1 MKSHHIG
8 LFCIVSIII
17 IPLLVIPSLI
27 DDGLLPRFIVL
38 SVFLMLFSIYFFRK
52 LSIELWH
59 RINLID
65 YLFIAF
71 FGIHLLSITWAI
83 NSAEAIFSTMKI
95 GLFVLLYF
103 LFKWLLNSYKEQA
116 LTTITWCI
124 CILSLILGI
133 FALYQLYQ
141 VSLEVG
147 FDRFT
152 VSPVTGLSG
161 NKNILS
167 GTLYT
172 LLPFLFLGV
181 YRSNKK
187 TRWIFILSIVILIYL
202 IWQLRTRS
210 ILFAGVIF
218 ALATVMYYL
227 YGSLKY
233 KLLKTVLIVTPF
245 IAIGVFITIFF
256 LGYTSEV
263 SEFLHLK
270 EGTKTGT
277 LAERFTIWEK
287 SIQLYKQHPII
298 GVGSGNWKIAFP
310 EVGFEGL
317 QRAEQTTTFF
327 ARPHNDWI
335 QILCETGIIGG
346 LIWISLWIT
355 TLWKNSILLG
365 KSKIKKEIIQRSLI
379 LSGSIGF
386 AVFAMVSYPLERI
399 EFIIL
404 LAIYFAFLNHQ
415 SVTKNDSSVP
425 KAHPILLRS
434 IIILLGI
441 VSVYGLYRMQQEY
454 DINTTKD
461 RITKG
466 KQAFT
471 SDNYQSYI
479 YSITPTGTPVKYY
492 EGLSLLQK
500 QHYNKAIIAFQESLD
515 VAPYD
520 LPTHLNIGVS
530 YFRNGDTNRALHH
543 YKEALRI
550 SPKHQDVLFNTAAL
564 YYKLKD
570 KQKTLEFLNQV
581 TDSYPRK
588 KEFLEA
594 VSRLENIT
602 KTK

>member
-59 RINLID
+59 RINRID

-83 NSAEAIFSTMKI
+83 NRAEAIFSTMKI

-103 LFKWLLNSYKEQA
+103 LFKWLFNSYKEQA
-116 LTTITWCI
+116 LIVITWCI
-124 CILSLILGI
+124 CILSLILSF

-181 YRSNKK
+181 YRTHKK
-187 TRWIFILSIVILIYL
+187 TRWIFILSILILIYL

-210 ILFAGVIF
+210 ILVALFIF
-218 ALATVMYYL
+218 TLSTIIYYL

-233 KLLKTVLIVTPF
+233 KLLNNALIVTPF

-256 LGYTSEV
+256 LGYTPEV

-287 SIQLYKQHPII
+287 SIELYKQHPII

-310 EVGFEGL
+310 EVSFEGL

-346 LIWISLWIT
+346 LIWISIWII
-355 TLWKNSILLG
+355 TLWKNITLLG
-365 KSKIKKEIIQRSLI
+365 KSQNKKETIQRSLI
-379 LSGSIGF
+379 LAGGIGF
-386 AVFAMVSYPLERI
+386 AVFAMISYPLERI

-404 LAIYFAFLNHQ
+404 LSIYVAFLHHQ
-415 SVTKNDSSVP
+415 VVPKNDSTTQ
-425 KAHPILLRS
+425 KASPIFLK
-434 IIILLGI
+434 IIITFLGI
-441 VSVYGLYRMQQEY
+441 FSVYGFYRMQQEY
-454 DINTTKD
+454 SINIIKD
-461 RITKG
+461 RIIKG
-466 KQAFT
+466 KLAFT
-471 SDNYQSYI
+471 SDNYQPYI
-479 YSITPTGTPVKYY
+479 YSITPIGTPIKYY
-492 EGLSLLQK
+492 EGLSHLQR
-500 QHYNKAIIAFQESLD
+500 QHYNKAIHSFQESLD
-515 VAPYD
+515 VSPYD

-530 YFRNGDTNRALHH
+530 YFRSGDTNKALYH

-564 YYKLKD
+564 YYKLRD

-594 VSRLENIT
+594 VSRLQ
-602 KTK
+602 KK

>member
-8 LFCIVSIII
+8 IFCSVSIII

-27 DDGLLPRFIVL
+27 DDGLLPRFVVL
-38 SVFLMLFSIYFFRK
+38 SIFLMLFSISFFRK
-52 LSIELWH
+52 LSTELWH
-59 RINLID
+59 RIDRID

-71 FGIHLLSITWAI
+71 FGIQFLSITWAI

-152 VSPVTGLSG
+152 VSPVTGFSG

-172 LLPFLFLGV
+172 FLPFLFLGV

-218 ALATVMYYL
+218 ALATALYYL
-227 YGSLKY
+227 YGLLKH
-233 KLLKTVLIVTPF
+233 KLLKILLIIAPF
-245 IAIGVFITIFF
+245 IAIAIFITVFF
-256 LGYTSEV
+256 LGYAPEV
-263 SEFLHLK
+263 SEILHLK

-277 LAERFTIWEK
+277 LAERFTIWTK
-287 SIQLYKQHPII
+287 SIELFNQHPIL

-317 QRAEQTTTFF
+317 QRAEQATTFF

-346 LIWISLWIT
+346 FIWISIWAT
-355 TLWKNSILLG
+355 TLWKNLTLLG
-365 KSKIKKEIIQRSLI
+365 KSQSKKEIIQRSLI

-386 AVFAMVSYPLERI
+386 AVFAMISYPLERI

-404 LAIYFAFLNHQ
+404 LAIYFAFLHQ
-415 SVTKNDSSVP
+415 QTVTKNGSSAS
-425 KAHPILLRS
+425 KAHPTLIRS
-434 IIILLGI
+434 IIIFLGI
-441 VSVYGLYRMQQEY
+441 FSVYGLYRMQQEY
-454 DINTTKD
+454 SINTKKGA
-461 RITKG
+461 IIKG
-466 KQAFT
+466 KQTFT
-471 SDNYQSYI
+471 SGNYQSYI
-479 YSITPTGTPVKYY
+479 YSITPTGTPIKYY
-492 EGLSLLQK
+492 EGLSYLQR
-500 QHYNKAIIAFQESLD
+500 QDYNRAISAFQESLD

-530 YFRNGDTNRALHH
+530 HFRNGDTNKALHH

-564 YYKLKD
+564 YYKLRD

-581 TDSYPRK
+581 KDAYPRK

-594 VSRLENIT
+594 VSRL
-602 KTK
+602 